1 MFNWPRVDDAA
12 EYSSGDVGCSGRP
25 HPQSGVFCDGVSGER
40 LGRHSPGEE
49 DDDVFLFHLV
59 FVISALFSVC
69 FSFLWYIFMYDFRLP
84 LHRSSAW
91 PKSYWILTTEQSKGF
106 RLWWR
111 KIGSRSVTDSR
122 RTEITRYRLTSQDSH
137 PFFCSFSISFI
148 RFDLENAVDTKNRM

>member
-1 MFNWPRVDDAA
+1 MELSWLKKKLRLNVVLNIAEKNVLALIVFNWPRVDDAA

-49 DDDVFLFHLV
+49 DDDMFLFRLV

-91 PKSYWILTTEQSKGF
+91 PKSYWILTTEQ
-106 RLWWR
+106 
-111 KIGSRSVTDSR
+111 
-122 RTEITRYRLTSQDSH
+122 
-137 PFFCSFSISFI
+137 
-148 RFDLENAVDTKNRM
+148 